1 MTYFDHAATTPLAPE
16 VLEEMMPYLTT
27 AFGNPS
33 SIHSLG
39 QEAKC
44 ALDVARDRV
53 AGLLHAQA
61 REIIF
66 TSGGTEADN
75 LAIRG
80 SLWQNENRGRHLVVS
95 SIEHEAVLDTAESM
109 RVLGWD
115 VTLLPVDRTGVVS
128 CDALKEAMRANTTL
142 VSVMAANNEVGT
154 VQPIA
159 ELAAAAHESGALFH
173 TDAVQAI
180 GAMDFRPC
188 ELGVDLLS
196 LSGHKLHG
204 PKGIGALWVRHGVRL
219 AVQMTGGGQER
230 ERRSGTENVA
240 AIVGLG
246 KACEMAA
253 EGLINGAP
261 VRLAAL
267 RDRLI
272 VGLLSAVSD
281 AILTGHPTQRLPG
294 SASFLF
300 PGVEG
305 ESILL
310 NLDFEGFCASSGSA
324 CSAGAIEP
332 SHVLSAMGYGPE
344 EARGALR
351 LTLGRGNTD
360 EDVDRLLVAL
370 PAIVKRL
377 RGLRAGS

>member
-1 MTYFDHAATTPLAPE
+1 MTYFDHAATTPLASE
-16 VLEEMMPYLTT
+16 VLEEMMPFLT
-27 AFGNPS
+27 AAYGNPS

-61 REIIF
+61 REIVF

-80 SLWQNENRGRHLVVS
+80 SLWQNENKGRHLVVS

-115 VTLLPVDRTGVVS
+115 VTLLPVDRAAVVQP
-128 CDALKEAMRANTTL
+128 DALKDAMRPDTTL
-142 VSVMAANNEVGT
+142 VSVMTANNEVGT
-154 VQPIA
+154 IQPIA
-159 ELAAAAHESGALFH
+159 ELAAIAHEAGALFH

-180 GAMDFRPC
+180 GAIDVAPNEM
-188 ELGVDLLS
+188 GVDLLS
-196 LSGHKLHG
+196 LSGHKLYG
-204 PKGIGALWVRHGVRL
+204 PKGIGALWVRHGMRL

-253 EGLINGAP
+253 EGLLNGAP
-261 VRLAAL
+261 GRLSAL
-267 RDRLI
+267 RDHLI
-272 VGLLSAVSD
+272 SGLMSAVPG
-281 AILTGHPTQRLPG
+281 AVLTGHPSRRLPG

-300 PGVEG
+300 PWVEG
-305 ESILL
+305 EAILL
-310 NLDFEGFCASSGSA
+310 NLDFEGFCVSSGSA

-332 SHVLSAMGYGPE
+332 SHVLLAMGFSPDD
-344 EARGALR
+344 ARGALR
-351 LTLGRGNTD
+351 LTLGRDNT
-360 EDVDRLLVAL
+360 EADVDRLLGVL
-370 PAIVKRL
+370 PGIVQRL
-377 RGLRAGS
+377 RDLRPGG